1 MCFFHVYLLSSTM
14 KVFYYAKRFG
24 HNAMPSFYHKKYFDR
39 LRAYEKE
46 CDQVA
51 LNRRL
56 DYYFKVDQAFSLPSQ
71 AIAKKDFE
79 RKGRT
84 EYFLDLSQFLV
95 YLKDSFSFAYQ
106 FGDDTE
112 IKPNPTLIKA
122 RSLAQG
128 NANSILFKLN
138 KYRHF
143 RWVEDRVKF
152 ADKKDISVWRGG
164 AYKILRRNLVEKLW
178 NHSSCDIGQTNKP
191 KEDVP
196 WQKGF
201 LSIEQQLQNKFI
213 FCPEGND
220 VATNLKWVMSS
231 NSLCFMLKPTCE
243 TWFMEGTLEA
253 GKHYVEIAADYSN
266 LEEVM
271 ENYLNNTDAAEKI
284 IREAN
289 LYTMQFRDIL
299 FEDLLCLKV
308 LERYGERSGQ
318 KDILKW

>member
-1 MCFFHVYLLSSTM
+1 M
-14 KVFYYAKRFG
+14 KVFYYVKRFG
-24 HNAMPSFYHKKYFDR
+24 HNIMPSFYHKKYYDR

-46 CDQVA
+46 CDQVE
-51 LNRRL
+51 LKRRL
-56 DYYFKVDQAFSLPSQ
+56 DYYFKIDQQFSIPTQ
-71 AIAKKDFE
+71 AIAKKDFVRE
-79 RKGRT
+79 GRT

-95 YLKDSFSFAYQ
+95 YFKDSFSFAYQ
-106 FGDDTE
+106 FGDDTD
-112 IKPNPTLIKA
+112 IKPYPALIKA

-143 RWVEDRVKF
+143 RWVQDSLKF
-152 ADKKDISVWRGG
+152 EQKKDISVWRGG
-164 AYKILRRNLVEKLW
+164 AYKPLRRNFVEKLW
-178 NHSSCDIGQTNKP
+178 NHPSCDIGQTNSP
-191 KEDVP
+191 KENVP

-201 LSIEQQLQNKFI
+201 LTVEQQLQHKFI

-231 NSLCFMLKPTCE
+231 NSLCFMLKPKYE

-253 GKHYVEIAADYSN
+253 GKHYVEIDEDYSN

-271 ENYLNNTDAAEKI
+271 EYYSTNIEAAEKI

-308 LERYGERSGQ
+308 LERYGEMSGQ
-318 KDILKW
+318 KDLIRFF